1 MRAARVLA
9 ACVLAWT
16 VLCALG
22 AWSSYGDS
30 LRRGDERSYGL
41 LLWYWWSSHV
51 LVMLLNAG
59 LYLALSGA
67 GPQWMRARRLLG
79 GYAVVLA
86 IFLPLE
92 WLYVSW
98 LQVLKRPPDPGWEA
112 VWRLT
117 WQRLH
122 DMPKFE
128 MFTEFA
134 WTTFTYAAVAALVLW
149 QRHRLRELA
158 WQQER
163 ANNLALRLELE
174 QQRLQALRG
183 QLEPHFIFN
192 ALNAISALVRMDDK
206 RVALSGIA
214 RLSDLLRYAT
224 AASTRDWVSMDE
236 ELQFVRDYLA
246 LQGLRYGER
255 LQVAIDDGAGAMRGA
270 DSPPL
275 LLQPLVENAL
285 RHGLDSHGGAGM
297 VAVHLRREDGK
308 VHIRIAN
315 SVPEASTPNPGLGI
329 GLHNTRARLRIAYG
343 DAALLRTWCAEGEF
357 IAELVHPAC
366 RPEAP

>member
-1 MRAARVLA
+1 MRVLA
-9 ACVLAWT
+9 ACVLVWSI
-16 VLCALG
+16 LCALG
-22 AWSSYGDS
+22 AWTSYGDS
-30 LRRGDERSYGL
+30 LRYGAERPYTL

-51 LVMLLNAG
+51 LVMLLNTG

-67 GPQWMRARRLLG
+67 GAQWLRARRLLG
-79 GYAVVLA
+79 GYAAVLA

-98 LQVLKRPPDPGWEA
+98 LNVLKKNPDPAWEQ
-112 VWRLT
+112 V
-117 WQRLH
+117 WQRLST
-122 DMPKFE
+122 MPKFD

-134 WTTFTYAAVAALVLW
+134 WTTFTYAAVVSLVLW
-149 QRHRLRELA
+149 QRHRIREQA

-163 ANNLALRLELE
+163 ADHFALRLELE

-206 RVALSGIA
+206 RVALAGIA

-224 AASTRDWVSMDE
+224 AASTRDWAAMDE

-246 LQGLRYGER
+246 LQRLRYGER
-255 LQVAIDDGAGAMRGA
+255 LHVAIDNDEEALRGA

-285 RHGLDSHGGAGM
+285 RHGLDSHDGAGM
-297 VAVHLRREDGK
+297 VAIHLKRNGCRLH
-308 VHIRIAN
+308 VRIAN
-315 SVPEASTPNPGLGI
+315 SVPETSTPNPGLGI

-343 DAALLRTWCAEGEF
+343 DAAQLRTSRAGSEF
-357 IAELVHPAC
+357 IAELVYPAC